1 MFFAFILM
9 RSRMLDRKSVFCK
22 NYFVKK
28 IILIFLILL
37 PLSTVLFP
45 SDRKTDAEKNVRFGV
60 LASQKGLWKEA
71 IYRWKRAIELDPT
84 NWKAY
89 NNLAVAYEREGMF
102 NEAINLYQIALQY
115 SKENFFVKKNY
126 EACLS
131 LMERTRE
138 KKEQ

>member
-1 MFFAFILM
+1 MILDFKMF
-9 RSRMLDRKSVFCK
+9 FCK

-28 IILIFLILL
+28 LVFPLLVFFFASQILI
-37 PLSTVLFP
+37 T
-45 SDRKTDAEKNVRFGV
+45 SDKKIDAEKNLKFGV
-60 LASQKGLWKEA
+60 FASQKGLWKEA

-115 SKENFFVKKNY
+115 SNGNLHVKKNY
-126 EACLS
+126 KACLAI
-131 LMERTRE
+131 LERTKE
-138 KKEQ
+138 KK

>member
-1 MFFAFILM
+1 
-9 RSRMLDRKSVFCK
+9 MLDIKILFCK

-28 IILIFLILL
+28 LISLLLILL
-37 PLSTVLFP
+37 LAQTLIS
-45 SDRKTDAEKNVRFGV
+45 SDKRLVAEKNLKFGI

-102 NEAINLYQIALQY
+102 SEALNLYQISLQY
-115 SKENFFVKKNY
+115 SKDNIYVKKNY
-126 EACLS
+126 ESCLAI
-131 LMERTRE
+131 LEKTKE
-138 KKEQ
+138 KK